1 MCYAALHNRRAI
13 HVEQN
18 AMALFPAFD
27 TDLADF
33 NAESAL
39 RLPLGAA
46 SPLWLAFASAAG
58 AGVADWWMTRWTG
71 AAAFDWSAP
80 RDAEAPAAE
89 RTTLP
94 VVSQPTIET
103 PVEAALE
110 PIEAAS
116 DAIVETA
123 AALVEPANE
132 IAEQAA
138 AEVVSA
144 ADDLTRLV
152 GVGPR
157 LAARLGELGV
167 NSFEEIAA
175 WTDEDLAAFDKALD
189 LKGRAA
195 RDAWVAQARRFAE
208 G

>member
-1 MCYAALHNRRAI
+1 
-13 HVEQN
+13 VEQN
-18 AMALFPAFD
+18 AMALFSALD

-33 NAESAL
+33 NVERAL
-39 RLPLGAA
+39 RLPLGVA

-58 AGVADWWMTRWTG
+58 AGVAYWWMTRWTG
-71 AAAFDWSAP
+71 AANLEAFDWSAP

-89 RTTLP
+89 RATLAI
-94 VVSQPTIET
+94 VAQPAIET

-123 AALVEPANE
+123 AALVEPTTE
-132 IAEQAA
+132 TAEQAA

-157 LAARLGELGV
+157 LAARLGDLGV
-167 NSFEEIAA
+167 NSFKDIAA

-189 LKGRAA
+189 LKGRAV

-208 G
+208 S

>member
-1 MCYAALHNRRAI
+1 MCYVALHNRRAI

-27 TDLADF
+27 TDLADY

-58 AGVADWWMTRWTG
+58 AGVAYWWMTRWTD
-71 AAAFDWSAP
+71 AANLEAFDWFAAK
-80 RDAEAPAAE
+80 DAEAPAEEPKALAIL
-89 RTTLP
+89 T
-94 VVSQPTIET
+94 QPPIET
-103 PVEAALE
+103 PVEAALA

-116 DAIVETA
+116 DAIVETT
-123 AALVEPANE
+123 AALVEPA
-132 IAEQAA
+132 AETVQEAPTA
-138 AEVVSA
+138 T
-144 ADDLTRLV
+144 DDLTRLV

>member
-1 MCYAALHNRRAI
+1 
-13 HVEQN
+13 
-18 AMALFPAFD
+18 MALFPAFD

-58 AGVADWWMTRWTG
+58 AGVAYWWMTRWTD
-71 AAAFDWSAP
+71 AANLEAFDGFAP
-80 RDAEAPAAE
+80 KDAEALAAE

-132 IAEQAA
+132 TAEQAA

-157 LAARLGELGV
+157 LAARLGALGV